1 MQEDVENK
9 SYRKLLFGYLPLS
22 FIFLF
27 IVITSVY
34 LTSNFVAH
42 EPRVSLNEW
51 ACYGQAGDETSWN
64 EALDGLLLAKK
75 LDPWNADIAYD
86 LGRLYEWKAVGGSA
100 WNISAKSARQD
111 ALLYF
116 KNAVELRPTWAVA
129 WVSYAQSR
137 MLNRKIDQETFKALS
152 KGFEYGRWQID
163 IQQKLLWLSI
173 GIWDKLPGKLQQQVR
188 EQVSLLLERDNTVKI
203 LAKIAVRFQWL
214 DELLSIAK
222 SEKNKDYIER
232 VVENDSIKKS
242 LLSQQATEDKFIC
255 QVLS

>member
-9 SYRKLLFGYLPLS
+9 NYRKLLFGYLPLS
-22 FIFLF
+22 FFLLF
-27 IVITSVY
+27 VAITLVY
-34 LTSNFVAH
+34 LTSNLVAH

-51 ACYGQAGDETSWN
+51 ACYGELGDEKSWN
-64 EALDGLLLAKK
+64 EALEGLLLAKK

-100 WNISAKSARQD
+100 WNASVKSSRQD
-111 ALLYF
+111 ALQYF
-116 KNAVELRPTWAVA
+116 KNAADLRPTWAVA

-137 MLNRKIDQETFKALS
+137 MLNRNIDQDTFNALS

-173 GIWDKLPGKLQQQVR
+173 GIWDKLPERLQQQVR
-188 EQVSLLLERDNTVKI
+188 EQIALLLERDNTIKMVT
-203 LAKIAVRFQWL
+203 KIAVRFQWL
-214 DELLSIAK
+214 DELMNIAK
-222 SEKNKDYIER
+222 GEKNRDYISR
-232 VVENDSIKKS
+232 VIENDSIKKS
-242 LLSQQATEDKFIC
+242 LLSQQATEDKFTC

>member
-9 SYRKLLFGYLPLS
+9 PYRKLIFGYLPLS
-22 FIFLF
+22 LF
-27 IVITSVY
+27 FFFVVITSVY
-34 LTSNFVAH
+34 LASNYLAH
-42 EPRVSLNEW
+42 APRVSLNEW
-51 ACYGQAGDETSWN
+51 ACYGKAGDERSWN
-64 EALDGLLLAKK
+64 EALAGLLLAEK

-86 LGRLYEWKAVGGSA
+86 LGRLYEWKAIEGSA
-100 WNISAKSARQD
+100 WNASAKASRQD
-111 ALLYF
+111 ALRYF

-137 MLNRKIDQETFKALS
+137 MLNRNIDRETFIALS

-173 GIWDKLPGKLQQQVR
+173 GIWDKLPEKLQQQVKG
-188 EQVSLLLERDNTVKI
+188 QISSLLERDNTIKM

-214 DELLSIAK
+214 DELLKITK
-222 SEKNKDYIER
+222 SEKSKDYIER
-232 VVENDSIKKS
+232 VVENDSMKKS
-242 LLSQQATEDKFIC
+242 LLSQQSTEDKFTC